1 MKPYLITIE
10 TRDGDHEYWDRWI
23 FECEE
28 ETTDVEI
35 LTNFAGGDKEDWTEV
50 YSSWYE
56 STNSYRHFQVRDRIE
71 ITQEDLKVLRRY
83 GL

>member
-10 TRDGDHEYWDRWI
+10 TRDGEHEYWDRWI
-23 FECEE
+23 FECTE
-28 ETTDVEI
+28 ETTDIEI
-35 LTNFAGGDKEDWTEV
+35 LINFAGGDKEDWTEV
-50 YSSWYE
+50 YSCWYE
-56 STNSYRHFQVRDRIE
+56 NPNSYRHFQVRDRQE